1 VNLLNAVVRLTD
13 RVPDLRVVI
22 DHLPSLDPTP
32 AEQTEYDAAL
42 RELQRRPK
50 VYVKL
55 SAVIHRVNGQV
66 ATDLAP
72 YRERL
77 DRLMGV
83 FGEDRVVFGSDWP
96 NSDGVAP
103 IDRVVNVVKE
113 YFQARPRPVAEKYF
127 WKNSASAYKWIR
139 RAPAQPRI

>member
-1 VNLLNAVVRLTD
+1 
-13 RVPDLRVVI
+13 VI

-32 AEQTEYDAAL
+32 ENQQAYDDVL
-42 RELQRRPK
+42 RELQQRAR
-50 VYVKL
+50 VFVKL

-77 DRLMGV
+77 NRLV
-83 FGEDRVVFGSDWP
+83 SAFGEDRILFGSDWP

-103 IDRVVNVVKE
+103 IDKVVGVVRE
-113 YFQARPRPVAEKYF
+113 FFQTQPQRVAEKYF
-127 WKNSASAYKWIR
+127 WKNSLAAYKWIKR
-139 RAPAQPRI
+139 DPSQPAI